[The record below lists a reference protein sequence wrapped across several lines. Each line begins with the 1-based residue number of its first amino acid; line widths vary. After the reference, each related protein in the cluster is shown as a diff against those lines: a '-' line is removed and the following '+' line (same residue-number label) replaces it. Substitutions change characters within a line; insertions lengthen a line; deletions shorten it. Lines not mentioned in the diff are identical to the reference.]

1 MEKNLKTDQKRFPK
15 ILLKTLKIA
24 QERVANIKNLPPALP
39 SEKVSDSEFPTN
51 GIGAEAAIDLF
62 QAKYAHL
69 MAATTGP
76 RYWGFVTGGVTPA
89 ALAGD
94 WLASTYD
101 QNPQDNNRTG
111 DISVV
116 VEWDTVQ
123 LLRDMFGLPDYFFG
137 GFTSGATMCNFTG
150 IAVGRQWLGEKLGV
164 DIAQEGLMGL
174 KNIKVF
180 SAVPHSCIHKDLAML
195 GIGRSSLVKIAA
207 LPKREAMDIKDLERH
222 LMAQNGQP
230 CIVTTSGGTV
240 NTVDFDDMKA
250 IADLKKR
257 FEFWWHIDAAFGGF
271 AACSPKFSGL
281 LEGWHAADSIS
292 IDLHKWMN
300 VPYGSAI
307 SFVQNKYAAQ
317 QLNTFQ
323 NANAAYLGDPHAA
336 INMLNYIP
344 ENSRRQLALP
354 TWMSLMAYGRE
365 GYRDIVERNVAD
377 ARHFGKLLN
386 SSADFELLAPV
397 RLNVVCFTLS
407 NKSPESVLA
416 YLERVNKSGKVYMT
430 PTVYAGKTAIR
441 AAFVNWSTE
450 RADVN
455 FVFELMKSL
464 DK

>member
-1 MEKNLKTDQKRFPK
+1 MNKNLKNDQKNVSK
-15 ILLKTLKIA
+15 ILQKTLKIA
-24 QERVANIKNLPPALP
+24 QNRLAEIKNLPSATAAQQIHNTDIPP
-39 SEKVSDSEFPTN
+39 N

-62 QAKYAHL
+62 QQKYAHA

-111 DISVV
+111 DNSVV
-116 VEWDTVQ
+116 VEWDTVN
-123 LLRDMFGLPDYFFG
+123 LLRSLFGLPDTFFG
-137 GFTSGATMCNFTG
+137 VFTSGATMCNFTG

-164 DIAQEGLMGL
+164 DIAQDGLMGL
-174 KNIKVF
+174 KGFKVF
-180 SAVPHSCIHKDLAML
+180 SAVPHSCIHKDLSML
-195 GIGRSSLVKIAA
+195 GIGRSNLVKIAT
-207 LPKREAMDIKDLERH
+207 LPKRESMNIKDLKRH
-222 LMAQNGQP
+222 LVAQKGQP
-230 CIVTTSGGTV
+230 CIITTSGGTV

-250 IADLKKR
+250 IAALKQR
-257 FEFWWHIDAAFGGF
+257 YDFWWHIDAAFGGF
-271 AACSPKFSGL
+271 AACSPKYARL

-307 SFVQNKYAAQ
+307 SFVHSKHAAL

-354 TWMSLMAYGRE
+354 TWMSLMAYGCE

-386 SSADFELLAPV
+386 GSDGFELLAPV
-397 RLNVVCFTLS
+397 RLNVVCFTLK
-407 NKSPESVLA
+407 NKSSEAVLA
-416 YLERVNKSGKVYMT
+416 YLEHLNRSGKVYMT
-430 PTVYAGKTAIR
+430 PTVYAGQTAIR

-455 FVFELMKSL
+455 TVFELMKSM